1 MALNITPTAPTLMA
15 RIRRVVRM
23 LPIMDRLLLQT
34 LTRNNNLDIS
44 PQQTINTRV
53 IQLNPNKVFIVIFIL
68 FINLNKN

>member
-23 LPIMDRLLLQT
+23 LPIMGRLLLQT

>member
-34 LTRNNNLDIS
+34 LTHNNLDIS
-44 PQQTINTRV
+44 RQQTINTRV

-68 FINLNKN
+68 FIDLNKN